1 MVSNIVDVHDL
12 QTREAHELRILWNKT
27 KIICDYTIEKYK
39 INMGYLNE
47 YFMVITIEFYRYRLQ
62 SFQRALFCLRT
73 LGIY

>member
-1 MVSNIVDVHDL
+1 
-12 QTREAHELRILWNKT
+12 
-27 KIICDYTIEKYK
+27 
-39 INMGYLNE
+39 MGYSIE